1 MIHDMMYSITIN
13 VINSSTVT

>member
-13 VINSSTVT
+13 IINSSTVT